1 MNMKEGRHNR
11 WVESTLFRYLCC
23 KIGVRDLTA
32 QAETIS
38 QKAITF
44 SHQQAVSYKIQRK
57 ENNSLNLL
65 PHMKK
70 TECDNLAQS

>member
-1 MNMKEGRHNR
+1 MNMNEGQNSR
-11 WVESTLFRYLCC
+11 WIELTPLFRYLCC

-44 SHQQAVSYKIQRK
+44 SHQQAVS
-57 ENNSLNLL
+57 
-65 PHMKK
+65 
-70 TECDNLAQS
+70 